1 MRPGYPIKDKLEK
14 SQSRI
19 LNHPKLKNKTNN
31 NKKMMNKSDIKIKW
45 NKTMRDKIKKIK

>member
-19 LNHPKLKNKTNN
+19 LNHPKLKNKTNDK
-31 NKKMMNKSDIKIKW
+31 KKMMNKSDIKIK
-45 NKTMRDKIKKIK
+45 